1 MYKTFVRPHLD
12 YCDVIYHEPLKIS
25 DEKQDISL
33 TAPVEEV
40 ERVQYKGVLA
50 VTGAWQGSNR
60 SNLYDELGWER
71 LTYRRLSHR
80 LIMLFKIVNKPRRC
94 RGTPAIVNRV
104 TRSDIYIWERSSRR
118 LEIPSQTVQ

>member
-40 ERVQYKGVLA
+40 KRVQYKGVLA

-60 SNLYDELGWER
+60 SNLYDELGWEP
-71 LTYRRLSHR
+71 LIYRRLSYR

-94 RGTPAIVNRV
+94 RDTPAIVNRV